1 MVTMIEQSDTYKI
14 NLPRFEGPLDL
25 LLFLIKK
32 NDLDIYDIPIS
43 FITDEYLKYLDKI
56 QELDIDLAGE
66 FLMMAAE
73 LTRIKSQT
81 LLPREPMM
89 EEEEGVDPRAEL
101 ARRLLEYQKF
111 KLAAQ
116 TLLGRRY
123 LGRDWFCRPPAKTEE
138 NEDNLPWSS
147 DVYKLIGAFETVLK
161 RMPKDAFHP
170 VMTDRLSVS
179 QRMYQLLDL
188 LQEKE
193 LMALED
199 LLPNPLVRYD
209 VVITFLA
216 LLEMM
221 RLRMVHLHQENLFDR
236 LWVRKTMTT
245 ITPEEHAS
253 VINTIEG

>member
-1 MVTMIEQSDTYKI
+1 MASVIEALDTYKI
-14 NLPRFEGPLDL
+14 NLPHFEGPLDL

-73 LTRIKSQT
+73 LARIKSQM
-81 LLPREPMM
+81 LLPREPIA

-101 ARRLLEYQKF
+101 ARRLLEYQRF

-116 TLLGRRY
+116 TLLGRRM
-123 LGRDWFCRPPAKTEE
+123 LGRNWFCRPPAKTSEGE
-138 NEDNLPWSS
+138 GDVPLDS

-161 RMPKDAFHP
+161 RLPKDAFHP
-170 VMTDRLSVS
+170 VTTDRLSVS
-179 QRMYQLLDL
+179 KRIYQLLDM

-193 LMALED
+193 AIALED
-199 LLPNPLVRYD
+199 LLPNPLTRYD

-216 LLEMM
+216 LLEMTK
-221 RLRMVHLHQENLFDR
+221 LRMIHVHQESLFDR
-236 LWVRKTMTT
+236 LWVRKAMTT
-245 ITPEEHAS
+245 ITPEEQLKM
-253 VINTIEG
+253 IGNIEE